1 MTTHQTRT
9 ATSAIVRLRS
19 PAQRHYWVKS
29 ILAGMAAW
37 VATCA
42 AYFRAAGRYE
52 DLSRLSDAELT
63 RRGLDRNTLAHRA
76 CADGE
81 RDCRN

>member
-1 MTTHQTRT
+1 MTTHHNRT

-19 PAQRHYWVKS
+19 PARRHHWLRS
-29 ILAGMAAW
+29 FLADMTAW

-42 AYFRAAGRYE
+42 AYFKAARRYE
-52 DLSRLSDAELT
+52 ELSRLSDAELT
-63 RRGLDRNTLAHRA
+63 RRGLDRKTLAHRA